1 MKEYKIRINNE
12 FVTVTEEIYIAYY
25 KMGRRERYLE
35 EVSVERNLSYNQ
47 LLEKDYPIENKMS
60 NQQFLLEDKVIEK
73 IMLEKMIVALDM
85 LTEYER
91 VIIDELFFNGTSI
104 RELSSHLNVPR
115 STLHEQKDKIIKKLR
130 KVINKI

>member
-85 LTEYER
+85 LTEYEK

>member
-1 MKEYKIRINNE
+1 MKDYKIRINNE

-60 NQQFLLEDKVIEK
+60 KQQFLLEDKVIEK